1 MARQFGSTRI
11 LSVWPR
17 LSKSP
22 ILRNFS
28 WSPLVLEAFA
38 RNSHLFGATTTKSFR
53 FLPSYLWPSSSS
65 SPPTSKELHSVEP
78 ILPASEI
85 DPILGLLVLHI
96 RRGDFSSH
104 CAHFANW
111 SSDWNGFNQFA
122 TLPDKFHPLHDGGG
136 GQTTE
141 ANMQY
146 YFQRCFPTIDQIVDR
161 VRLVLADQ
169 EKTHGGTKELKSI
182 YIMTNGDT
190 AWLDDLKKALMG
202 IKIWDSVADSRDLR
216 LGWEAKP
223 VAQAMDMMVGQRAD
237 VFIGN
242 GVSHFLCR
250 SVACP
255 ILLTTV
261 GPSSRV

>member
-1 MARQFGSTRI
+1 
-11 LSVWPR
+11 
-17 LSKSP
+17 
-22 ILRNFS
+22 
-28 WSPLVLEAFA
+28 
-38 RNSHLFGATTTKSFR
+38 
-53 FLPSYLWPSSSS
+53 
-65 SPPTSKELHSVEP
+65 
-78 ILPASEI
+78 
-85 DPILGLLVLHI
+85 
-96 RRGDFSSH
+96 
-104 CAHFANW
+104 
-111 SSDWNGFNQFA
+111 
-122 TLPDKFHPLHDGGG
+122 
-136 GQTTE
+136 
-141 ANMQY
+141 MQY